1 MASLS
6 IGEPAPDFTF
16 SSAQGERSFSSFD
29 GHNRILY
36 FYPKDDT
43 PGCTQQA
50 CDFRDS
56 LAELTQKGYIVIGVS
71 PDTEQSHGKFTRKY
85 DLNFTLVADTDHS
98 IAELYGVWKEKS
110 LYGRTYMGI
119 ERTTFIINAEG
130 IVTHILPKVKVKGHV
145 EEIRALIE
153 S

>member
-6 IGEPAPDFTF
+6 IGKPAPDFTF
-16 SSAQGERSFSSFD
+16 SSVRGEVSFSSFA
-29 GHNRILY
+29 GQKRILY

>member
-6 IGEPAPDFTF
+6 IGKPAPDFTF

-56 LAELTQKGYIVIGVS
+56 LAELTQRGYIVIGVS

-98 IAELYGVWKEKS
+98 IAEMYGVWKEKS

-119 ERTTFIINAEG
+119 ERTTFIINSEG
-130 IVTHILPKVKVKGHV
+130 ILTHILPKVKAKGHIDQ
-145 EEIRALIE
+145 IRKLIGL
-153 S
+153 